1 MDLMDQ
7 VSLVDPE
14 MRIRFTSPHPKDFP
28 DEVCTPLPP
37 RSIIH
42 GTTSGLLAC
51 SSVWL
56 TFFLVC
62 SEHAISPSFRSDK
75 IELLFFAQLL
85 HLIASRPNICK
96 GIHMP
101 AQSGS
106 TTVLSRMR
114 RNYTREAYLD
124 LAARMKE
131 IIPGL
136 LVQGEE
142 FPYSFSS
149 VECRFPLRAFQHNHD
164 RGSHQERL
172 H

>member
-1 MDLMDQ
+1 MEGLCGYWRRGFGTIYKVKAGGLRFVDLMDQ

-75 IELLFFAQLL
+75 TELLFL
-85 HLIASRPNICK
+85 R
-96 GIHMP
+96 
-101 AQSGS
+101 
-106 TTVLSRMR
+106 
-114 RNYTREAYLD
+114 
-124 LAARMKE
+124 
-131 IIPGL
+131 
-136 LVQGEE
+136 
-142 FPYSFSS
+142 SF
-149 VECRFPLRAFQHNHD
+149 CT
-164 RGSHQERL
+164 
-172 H
+172 